1 MADDDRHCLF
11 GVRKTHA
18 QGGAVAGQKGMPA
31 FAIGQGAVPMWQFG
45 VQIILEIAP
54 SAVCADRS
62 RWSARA
68 QEMPSGW
75 FPKRGLMG

>member
-1 MADDDRHCLF
+1 
-11 GVRKTHA
+11 
-18 QGGAVAGQKGMPA
+18 MPA
-31 FAIGQGAVPMWQFG
+31 FAIGQGVVPMWQFG
-45 VQIILEIAP
+45 VQAILEVAP